1 MADQNQP
8 IRLPLAVSP
17 ENRDETAGK
26 DAKIINGFIEQV
38 SQDETWVYKRP
49 GLAFRTRT
57 QAGVGRGIFYWLGDT
72 YAVVGGYLFRNGN
85 QVGNVGDDGTLWR
98 FSGILGDTPFLFLK
112 CSSIA
117 YSYTVLGG
125 LVSVS
130 PDGLYPSPTA
140 IGLAYLDG
148 TVYVGSSTTTPVL
161 RGSAINNVM
170 SWDPLNAIQAQ
181 IEPDRIIALQKQIV
195 YVIVFKEWS
204 LEVFYDAGNATGS
217 PLGPVQGAKVNVGC
231 RSGGSIQEI
240 EGTLFWVSQS
250 RTGSVSV
257 YLMDN
262 LKAQQISTPAV
273 DRLLEAADFSV
284 VYSWNAKIYGH
295 RFYVLTLKNSNLTLA
310 YDLQSNR
317 WYQWTDPNGNYMPYV
332 GSTYSASQEPLLL
345 HESNG
350 NIYVFDDLYYGDD
363 DVPFLVEITTPN
375 FDGGTRKRKFMK
387 SVDFVADQMNG
398 NVMTIQKS
406 DDDYQT
412 WSMPRE
418 VDLGK
423 LRPRL
428 INFGTFRR
436 RAFRIRHRR
445 NYPLRIKAVELQ
457 IELGV
462 L

>member
-8 IRLPLAVSP
+8 IRLPLSVSP
-17 ENRDETAGK
+17 ENRDASALR
-26 DAKIINGFIEQV
+26 DAKIINGFIEPV
-38 SQDETWVYKRP
+38 SKDEIWVYKRP
-49 GLAFRTRT
+49 GLVLRTPT
-57 QAGVGRGIFYWLGDT
+57 QAGAGLGICNWHGNIYT
-72 YAVVGGYLFRNGN
+72 IVGGALYRDTSLIGT
-85 QVGNVGDDGTLWR
+85 VTTDGTPWR
-98 FSGILGDTPFLFLK
+98 FTGILGATPKLFMK
-112 CSSIA
+112 CASTA
-117 YSYTVLGG
+117 YTYDPVGG

-130 PDGLYPSPTA
+130 SANYPSPTA
-140 IGLAYLDG
+140 LGMSYLDG
-148 TVYVGSSTTTPVL
+148 TVYVGTQGTTL
-161 RGSAINNVM
+161 RGSAINDM
-170 SWDPLNAIQAQ
+170 TTWDTLNSIQAQ
-181 IEPDRIIALQKQIV
+181 IESDNIIALQKQLV

-204 LEVFYDAGNATGS
+204 IEVFYDAGNSTGS
-217 PLGPVQGAKVNVGC
+217 PLAPVQGAKVNVGC
-231 RSGGSIQEI
+231 RSDASIQEI
-240 EGTLFWVSQS
+240 EGTLLWVSQS

-262 LKAQQISTPAV
+262 LKPQQISTPAI
-273 DRLLEAADFSV
+273 DRLLEEADFTV

-317 WYQWTDPNGNYMPYV
+317 WYQWTDPNGNYMPYI
-332 GSTYSASQEPLLL
+332 GSTYSAAREPLLL

-350 NIYVFDDLYYGDD
+350 NIYVFNALYYMDD
-363 DVPFLVEITTPN
+363 GVPFLVEITTPN

-418 VDLGK
+418 VDLSK

-445 NYPLRIKAVELQ
+445 NYPLRLKAVELQ
-457 IELGV
+457 IELGT

>member
-1 MADQNQP
+1 MADQGQP
-8 IRLPLAVSP
+8 LRLPLAVSP
-17 ENRDETAGK
+17 ENRDETANK

-49 GLAFRTRT
+49 GIAVRTAT
-57 QAGVGRGIFYWLGDT
+57 APGAGRGIYNWGGDI
-72 YAVVGGYLFRNGN
+72 YAVVNGALWKN
-85 QVGNVGDDGTLWR
+85 GVQIGAIVDDGLPVAFT
-98 FSGILGDTPFLFLK
+98 GMLGSTPKLFFK
-112 CSSIA
+112 NSASA
-117 YSYTVLGG
+117 YTYDPTNG
-125 LVSVS
+125 LVHVTSA
-130 PDGLYPSPTA
+130 GYPTA
-140 IGLAYLDG
+140 TAYGHAYLDG
-148 TVYVGSSTTTPVL
+148 TVYVSQNPCTI
-161 RGSAINNVM
+161 RGSGINDV
-170 SWDPLNAIQAQ
+170 STWDALNAIQAQ
-181 IEPDRIIALQKQIV
+181 IEPDTVYALNKQLV
-195 YVIVFKEWS
+195 YVVAFKQWS
-204 LEVFYDAGNATGS
+204 VEVFYDAGNSTGS

-231 RSGGSIQEI
+231 RAGASIQEI

-262 LKAQQISTPAV
+262 LKAQQISTPAI

-332 GSTYSASQEPLLL
+332 GSTYSQAQEPLLL

-363 DVPFLVEITTPN
+363 GVPFLVEITTPN

-418 VDLGK
+418 VNLGK

-457 IELGV
+457 IELGT